1 MSLDDVPRSD
11 QVGSLRRPNFLWQAR
26 EQFHAGVITQ
36 AQLQETED
44 SAIRDALQRQR
55 DAGVDIVTD
64 GEYRRDAW
72 QTDISDALDGFVA
85 EYPTRSQ
92 RLPDGTTAIL
102 ELHTKGIERKLRQ
115 VRRITAHE
123 AEFMRAN
130 ANAPFKIT
138 LPSPNAVIWGSYQG
152 GLTDKVYSTR
162 DELRQDLIPIY
173 QAEMAALV
181 SEGIQYIQLDEGFTR
196 YGVPGWRENMQSA
209 GLDPDEALATDI
221 ATENA
226 IYDSVERDGVIL
238 GSHLCR
244 GSRTTTRGAGN
255 YEDFAE
261 RLFAGLHVDRFLLED
276 DAGQLGSYEL
286 LKFLPPSKTVVL
298 GLVTT
303 KYPDLEDPD
312 ELRRATEQ
320 AAEHCSLE
328 QLAISPQCGFGGS
341 ADNDFMSYEHQF
353 VKLENLANVARTIWA

>member
-1 MSLDDVPRSD
+1 MRAPRSD
-11 QVGSLRRPNFLWQAR
+11 QVGSLRRPNFLR
-26 EQFHAGVITQ
+26 RSRDQFRAGALTR

-44 SAIRDALQRQR
+44 DAIRDALQRQR
-55 DAGVDIVTD
+55 DAGLDIVTD

-72 QTDISDALDGFVA
+72 QTDISDALDGFA
-85 EYPTRSQ
+85 TEYPSRRQ
-92 RLPDGTTAIL
+92 RLPDGTTVTL
-102 ELHTKGIERKLRQ
+102 ELHNKRIERKLRQ

-123 AEFMRAN
+123 VDFLRAN

-138 LPSPNAVIWGSYQG
+138 MPSPNAVVWGSYQEG
-152 GLTDKVYSTR
+152 STDKVYPTR

-173 QAEMAALV
+173 QAEVAALV

-196 YGVPGWRENMQSA
+196 YGVPGWRKNMQSA
-209 GLDPDEALATDI
+209 GLDPDEALATDL

-226 IYDSVERDGVIL
+226 IYDSVERNGVIF

-261 RLFAGLHVDRFLLED
+261 RLFAELHVDRFLLEG

-286 LKFLPPSKTVVL
+286 LRFLPPGKTVVL

-312 ELRRATEQ
+312 QLRQAIEQ
-320 AAEHCSLE
+320 AAERCSLE

-341 ADNDFMSYEHQF
+341 ADNDFMSYEQQF
-353 VKLENLANVARTIWA
+353 VKLEQLANVARTVWP